1 MTKHMLE
8 ASVNMWSVAP
18 AALLAML
25 LALQGGYYP
34 AAMGIA
40 SIALAALSCAR
51 AIRDRPRK
59 PHAPLI
65 ASAAF
70 AICLLACCTA
80 RPFLDGIASYETLA
94 AMARPALAIAT
105 AAYWLQLSQDKKHS
119 AIKLVAYEGVL
130 FSIVA
135 LLMFAGVL
143 PYPGAVVDGR
153 LQFTFQYANTAG
165 VYFAVMSCLVW
176 SQARTRAAKALVAAP
191 IICTLLTQSMGTF
204 AVIAILGCAWAL
216 KSLKLTR
223 LKRENA
229 SKTKTTTSRIAIAV
243 LAVAALVVFA
253 VYIGAPGRLDSSL
266 QTGIERIIQTMDG
279 TRALASAPLIGIGP
293 QQWRVLHPF
302 LQSAQYTANV
312 IHNSYLGFALSY
324 GLIGIALAAL
334 CLLTIWKST
343 TRTEEDQIP
352 GTHGAAALLLL
363 HAVVDFDLAFGS
375 IIMLLVLALL
385 SNRQPVT
392 TEPAAASPIDAA
404 ARASGAA
411 GMVLGIALLV
421 SGASAFALDVRQNQV
436 LSDIHALDQQAIA
449 QQVVADPFARR
460 DQTVRTRLYQCC
472 TTPEQCKAALELQR
486 SAPVTVSTPGLMA
499 FARCLYIVDRAE
511 DAELM
516 LLNTLQAQPYNVA
529 AYTQAADL
537 FERYDADEQ
546 TRQRYE
552 TLRARSMD
560 HLAAWPSCL
569 LGNQQELPRIG
580 E

>member
-70 AICLLACCTA
+70 AICLLIWCAA

-105 AAYWLQLSQDKKHS
+105 ATYWLQLSQAEKHS
-119 AIKLVAYEGVL
+119 AIQLIAYEGVL

-135 LLMFAGVL
+135 LLMFARVL
-143 PYPGAVVDGR
+143 PYPGAVVEGR

-165 VYFAVMSCLVW
+165 AYFAVISCLTW
-176 SQARTRAAKALVAAP
+176 SLARTRAAKALAAAP

-204 AVIAILGCAWAL
+204 AATALVAGAWAVKKL
-216 KSLKLTR
+216 KTSR
-223 LKRENA
+223 MKRDNA
-229 SKTKTTTSRIAIAV
+229 SRAKATTSRIAIAA
-243 LAVAALVVFA
+243 LGVAALVVFA
-253 VYIGAPGRLDSSL
+253 VYIGASGRLDSSL

-293 QQWRVLHPF
+293 QQWRVMHP
-302 LQSAQYTANV
+302 LVQSAQYTANV
-312 IHNSYLGFALSY
+312 IHNGYLGFALSY
-324 GLIGIALAAL
+324 GLIGTALAAICML
-334 CLLTIWKST
+334 MLWKGT
-343 TRTEEDQIP
+343 TKAVEDRVP
-352 GTHGAAALLLL
+352 GAHAAAALLLL
-363 HAVVDFDLAFGS
+363 HALVDFDLAFGS

-385 SNRQPVT
+385 SNRELASTARTASSTPDQRARARFLL
-392 TEPAAASPIDAA
+392 PAALVI
-404 ARASGAA
+404 
-411 GMVLGIALLV
+411 ILLAC
-421 SGASAFALDVRQNQV
+421 GASALALDVRENQI
-436 LSDIHALDQQAIA
+436 LTDIQALGPHAASQQIA
-449 QQVVADPFARR
+449 KDPLACR

-472 TTPEQCKAALELQR
+472 TTPEQCEAALELQR
-486 SAPVTVSTPGLMA
+486 RAPITVSTPGLMA

-569 LGNQQELPRIG
+569 LGNQQELPRI
-580 E
+580 EE